1 MPLDL
6 SFVGRSYPPSPAYEV
21 GREKIREFATAVGD
35 TNPVYHDPAVAQA
48 HGYADIIAPPTFAI
62 VISMKVTEQILFDPS
77 LGLDYSKVVH
87 SDQRFVYERP
97 ITAGDRLVGVASVDS
112 IKAVMGNDMIGTKCV
127 LSTESGELVAVA
139 YGTLVARGTA
149 A

>member
-1 MPLDL
+1 
-6 SFVGRSYPPSPAYEV
+6 V
-21 GREKIREFATAVGD
+21 GREKIREFATAIGD
-35 TNPVYHDPAVAQA
+35 ASPAHHDPVAAQA
-48 HGYADIIAPPTFAI
+48 LGHRDIIAPPTFAI
-62 VISMKVTEQILFDPS
+62 VISRKVTEPILFDPS

-87 SDQRFVYERP
+87 SDQRFVHERP

-112 IKAVMGNDMIGTKCV
+112 IKVVMGNDIIGTKCV